1 MQDIEVRS
9 TMRTRLVAE
18 HTCDADPRIVEETR
32 SGKIDSVVFDRVTLG
47 AGAKHYNKGTDIVLR

>member
-1 MQDIEVRS
+1 
-9 TMRTRLVAE
+9 MRTRLVAE